1 MTMPEIEAMLA
12 AGEKTPEEKLRLLKK
27 TRATLMEELHG
38 QQQLVDQV
46 DYLIYMLQPPT
57 KKTRRTRI

>member
-1 MTMPEIEAMLA
+1 MTMTEIEAMLA
-12 AGEKTPEEKLRLLKK
+12 TGEKTTEEKLRLLQKA
-27 TRATLMEELHG
+27 RAALMEEVHDR
-38 QQQLVDQV
+38 QLMVDHV